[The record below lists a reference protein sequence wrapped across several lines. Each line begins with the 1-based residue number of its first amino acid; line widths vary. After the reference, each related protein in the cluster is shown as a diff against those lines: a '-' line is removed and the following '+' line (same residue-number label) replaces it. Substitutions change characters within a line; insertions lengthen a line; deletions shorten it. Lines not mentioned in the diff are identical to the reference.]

1 MSITKK
7 ILMCSGQASSD
18 SWYLEYGGFAS
29 GYDNKKGK
37 VAFDSSNNVYLLNE
51 DVSPGNTSRFS
62 LVKFNSDGNLIWQK
76 VTQTGAATLYPHG
89 VAVDP
94 SDNVYMCGF
103 RNGFNAGG
111 GQYVVKL
118 NSSGVKQWEAF
129 FGGTTGSADVA
140 LSIDLDSSGNVYV
153 SGTID
158 GQSSNTSG
166 PASIVKINSS
176 GVIQWERC
184 SFERF
189 GLAEFRGI
197 VTKSSASYVCGS
209 QYSNGQATFGLAAS
223 YSNAGT
229 VQWQYIL
236 NGNHPLDVA
245 HGIDVDSSGNSYIA
259 MTTVDQANTSSTGM
273 SLIKLNSSGAL
284 QWQRIIV
291 TSSGDLEA
299 RDVALDSSGN
309 AYICG
314 FQTGVSGQND
324 IMIIA
329 KYNSS
334 GTLQWQKVLQ
344 SNYDVGGG
352 SGDARGEGVAVDSND
367 NVYFSG
373 SIISG
378 SNDRSALLFKPPTN
392 GSATGI
398 YSRFTYYTSTFTEK
412 AGGITVGS
420 ASFTNFTPTTGT
432 SSSTLSVG
440 NNTLSTAI
448 VQM

>member
-29 GYDNKKGK
+29 GYNNQKGK

-51 DVSPGNTSRFS
+51 DTSPGNTSRFS
-62 LVKFNSDGNLIWQK
+62 LAKFDADGSLIWQK
-76 VTQTGAATLYPHG
+76 VTQSGAATLYPHG

-94 SDNVYMCGF
+94 SDSVYMCGF
-103 RNGFNAGG
+103 RNGLNAGS

-118 NSSGVKQWEAF
+118 NSSGVKQWESF
-129 FGGTTGSADVA
+129 FGGSTGSEDVA
-140 LSIDLDSSGNVYV
+140 LSVDFDSSGNVYV
-153 SGTID
+153 TGTID
-158 GQSSNTSG
+158 GQTNNTDGS
-166 PASIVKINSS
+166 ASIVKINSS

-209 QYSNGQATFGLAAS
+209 QYVNGQATFGLAAS

-245 HGIDVDSSGNSYIA
+245 HGIDADSSGNSYIA

-299 RDVALDSSGN
+299 RDVALDSNGN
-309 AYICG
+309 LYLCG

-324 IMIIA
+324 NMVIA

-334 GTLQWQKVLQ
+334 GTLQWQKILQ

-352 SGDARGEGVAVDSND
+352 SGDAQGAGVAVDSND

-373 SIISG
+373 SVVSG
-378 SNDRSALLFKPPTN
+378 LNDRSALLFKPPTN

-398 YSRFTYYTSTFTEK
+398 YSRFTYSTSTFTEK

-420 ASFTNFTPTTGT
+420 ASFTNFTPTTTVAT
-432 SSSTLSVG
+432 SALSVG
-440 NNTLSTAI
+440 NNTLSTVI